1 MEIQE
6 DSGYELLKYEV
17 GDFYIQHSDSFKE
30 QPRALTVIMSMNDA
44 YEGGEVA
51 LFNRE
56 LVYKLNAGDIL
67 VFPSNFMYPH
77 EIMPVTDGTRYSII
91 TWVV

>member
-1 MEIQE
+1 M
-6 DSGYELLKYEV
+6 LKYEV

-30 QPRALTVIMSMNDA
+30 QPRALTVIMSMNDG

-56 LVYKLNAGDIL
+56 LVYKLGAGDVL

-77 EIMPVTDGTRYSII
+77 EIMPVTEGTRYSII

>member
-1 MEIQE
+1 
-6 DSGYELLKYEV
+6 
-17 GDFYIQHSDSFKE
+17 
-30 QPRALTVIMSMNDA
+30 MNDA

-56 LVYKLNAGDIL
+56 LVYKLDAGDVL

-77 EIMPVTDGTRYSII
+77 EIMPVTEGTRYSII